1 MMRVVTAGA
10 SGISTWSY
18 VSPALCATPDRSAA
32 QCGHVAARMSF
43 TTVGCSHR
51 GRCAPGWPQRGCVA
65 SAGGFAAA
73 FGFAPCD
80 GGTLEFRGVFFGRP
94 SRARRTAISAR
105 CRSISASLALPSLC
119 NRSFSARSRPF
130 SACRAAFSSR
140 ICWSRRSRTFG
151 ATTMRA
157 AICVIVQ
164 VKHRFR
170 PNFNHRG
177 HMPARMASPLPIGH
191 VEPNDTS
198 RHSRS
203 GKAPLGVSNHYFH
216 NDDMP
221 LAAYNVMKPHNGT
234 EIKLG
239 GCDAMPPA
247 LAAVSDGRMLATVG
261 NPSCRIH
268 GGAIVA
274 GVGAVV
280 GGEKTGQG
288 GIPKNIVTDGPVV
301 TKANAPG
308 MMWMEEHFL
317 I

>member
-1 MMRVVTAGA
+1 MMRVLTAGA

-140 ICWSRRSRTFG
+140 ICWSRRSQTFG

-157 AICVIVQ
+157 GICVIVQ

-191 VEPNDTS
+191 VVPNDTS

-203 GKAPLGVSNHYFH
+203 GKAPLGVSNHI
-216 NDDMP
+216 
-221 LAAYNVMKPHNGT
+221 LGVSVAYLIEYIWISSSHVRDYKIGNVNLIVYSFENSFLMKNLL
-234 EIKLG
+234 IN
-239 GCDAMPPA
+239 A
-247 LAAVSDGRMLATVG
+247 LHQHACLLNRLFD
-261 NPSCRIH
+261 
-268 GGAIVA
+268 
-274 GVGAVV
+274 
-280 GGEKTGQG
+280 
-288 GIPKNIVTDGPVV
+288 
-301 TKANAPG
+301 TK
-308 MMWMEEHFL
+308 
-317 I
+317 